1 MPLRWCRL
9 MSISKMYFNNFSSR
23 VAALALAATLVTA
36 CGGGGGESTPVPLL
50 PTLNDLPS
58 APAIINSL
66 PVIVDAG
73 PENSDPENSVR
84 NVNRL
89 YADVTI
95 CEPGSITRCQTI
107 DHLLVDT
114 GSNGVRL
121 LSSVMAAELNLSRV
135 TGASGLPLLNCVQ
148 FIDFTSAWGPV
159 ARADI
164 WLGGMKASSV
174 PMQVIG
180 DPAFNSLATVSPP
193 PCSGSAINTVQD
205 LGAKGII
212 GLGLFKEDCGARCVV
227 NPNNDTYFTC
237 TDANCSATV
246 GTAASL
252 DRQLKNPV
260 PLFAT
265 DNNGVLIDLPGANLA
280 GAPELKGAVIFGIG
294 TQDNNLLG
302 GATVLTTNAEGLV
315 TTLFDAR
322 SLGVSFL
329 DTGSNGLFF
338 NSKTIPLCGAQAPG
352 FYCPPGPQMLEA
364 TLTGASGASSP
375 VVSFTID
382 NALTLFT
389 DSANTVLPTLGG
401 PIIDYP
407 QMFDWGLPFFY
418 GRRVFIGIEGQ
429 APGPFYAF

>member
-9 MSISKMYFNNFSSR
+9 MSISKMYFNNISSR
-23 VAALALAATLVTA
+23 VAALALVLTLVTA
-36 CGGGGGESTPVPLL
+36 CGGGGSEPSPAPNL
-50 PTLNDLPS
+50 PAISGLPS
-58 APAIINSL
+58 PPAVMNRL
-66 PVIVDAG
+66 DVIVDKG
-73 PENSDPENSVR
+73 PEASGR

-95 CEPGSITRCQTI
+95 CEPGSVTRCQTI
-107 DHLLVDT
+107 DHLLIDT
-114 GSNGVRL
+114 GSTGMRL
-121 LSSVMAAELNLSRV
+121 LSSAMTAELNLSRV

-180 DPAFNSLATVSPP
+180 DPAFNSLATASPP
-193 PCSGSAINTVQD
+193 PCSGTAINTVQD

-212 GLGLFKEDCGARCVV
+212 GLGLFKEDCGTHCVV
-227 NPNNDTYFTC
+227 NPSNGTYFTC

-260 PLFAT
+260 SLFAT
-265 DNNGVLIDLPGANLA
+265 DNNGVLIDLPSANLA

-302 GATVLTTNAEGLV
+302 GATVLTTNSVGHV

-322 SLGVSFL
+322 SLGLSFL

-338 NSKTIPLCGAQAPG
+338 DSAAITPCGAQAPG
-352 FYCPPGPQMLEA
+352 FYCPPAPQMLEA
-364 TLTGASGASSP
+364 TLTGANGASSP

-382 NALTLFT
+382 NALALFA
-389 DSANTVLPTLGG
+389 DSANTALPTLGG
-401 PIIDYP
+401 DIGDA
-407 QMFDWGLPFFY
+407 QVFDWGLPFFY